1 MNSVHLVAYID
12 AGTGSYIL
20 AAIASGVA
28 GLWFILRSWASKL
41 KRKVTGQPAPQIDN
55 EDEES
60 EASENSESSEP
71 AGTQPQRSDD

>member
-1 MNSVHLVAYID
+1 MNPVHLVAYID

-41 KRKVTGQPAPQIDN
+41 KRKVTGQSAPEFTYEDD
-55 EDEES
+55 EDEAT
-60 EASENSESSEP
+60 ASNLP
-71 AGTQPQRSDD
+71 QPQRSDD